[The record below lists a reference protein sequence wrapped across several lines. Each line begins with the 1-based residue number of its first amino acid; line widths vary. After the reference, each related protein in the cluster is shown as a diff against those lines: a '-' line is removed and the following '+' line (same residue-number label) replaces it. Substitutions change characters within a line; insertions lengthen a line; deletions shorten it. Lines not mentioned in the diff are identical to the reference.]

1 MSRNP
6 PSQTILVVDDN
17 DLNRRLVMLTLGKLS
32 YEVVGAVSG
41 EEALESVAQGGID
54 LVLLDITMPGM
65 DGIEVLT
72 RLRQQYSMLE
82 LPVIMFTADVDEGR
96 IVEALSLGANDYL
109 FKPLNPAIAT
119 ARIKTQLSISLLS
132 KLKDN
137 FLRFASHDLKK
148 PMMVISDIL
157 DTLHGMRAQQAN
169 LPEEICEYLALIDQ
183 TNQRMQSVVH
193 GFLDQNQFPSS
204 EPAKGEQVNLND
216 VIQEVKGINDV
227 YADKKQTV
235 LDTEL
240 APDLPQVHVDSFK
253 VRQVLDNII
262 GNAIKFSPAGAHVL
276 IRTLAQN
283 NNVLVE
289 VIDEGPGLTPDD
301 QENLFRHGVPL
312 SNKPTGGESSSG
324 IGLSLC
330 KDLIEAEGGQ
340 IGARVNQGKGAT
352 FWFSLP
358 C

>member
-1 MSRNP
+1 M
-6 PSQTILVVDDN
+6 
-17 DLNRRLVMLTLGKLS
+17 
-32 YEVVGAVSG
+32 
-41 EEALESVAQGGID
+41 
-54 LVLLDITMPGM
+54 
-65 DGIEVLT
+65 
-72 RLRQQYSMLE
+72 
-82 LPVIMFTADVDEGR
+82 
-96 IVEALSLGANDYL
+96 
-109 FKPLNPAIAT
+109 
-119 ARIKTQLSISLLS
+119 
-132 KLKDN
+132 
-137 FLRFASHDLKK
+137 
-148 PMMVISDIL
+148 
-157 DTLHGMRAQQAN
+157 
-169 LPEEICEYLALIDQ
+169 
-183 TNQRMQSVVH
+183 
-193 GFLDQNQFPSS
+193 
-204 EPAKGEQVNLND
+204 
-216 VIQEVKGINDV
+216 